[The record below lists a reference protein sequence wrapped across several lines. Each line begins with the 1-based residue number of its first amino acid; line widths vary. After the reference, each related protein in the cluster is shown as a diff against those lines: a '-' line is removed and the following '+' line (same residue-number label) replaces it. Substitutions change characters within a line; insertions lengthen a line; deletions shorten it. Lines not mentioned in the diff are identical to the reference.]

1 MLVGALAMM
10 CGIMVAGAPNAAA
23 AIAWVS
29 VATFGF
35 GMWSANIL
43 ALHAD
48 IFPAETM
55 GTAVGF
61 TLMAASLGGALFTY
75 TVGKVVD
82 HVGYAPV
89 FWAVGL
95 LALAAC
101 LGLFLLVGRAE
112 RIRET

>member
-1 MLVGALAMM
+1 
-10 CGIMVAGAPNAAA
+10 
-23 AIAWVS
+23 

-55 GTAVGF
+55 GTAVGA
-61 TLMAASLGGALFTY
+61 TLMAASLGGAVFTY
-75 TVGKVVD
+75 AIGQVVD
-82 HVGYAPV
+82 QAGYAPV
-89 FWAVGL
+89 FWTVGC

-101 LGLFLLVGRAE
+101 LGLFFLVGRAE
-112 RIRET
+112 RIRER